1 MSRFSVWK
9 GHSGGTV
16 QNELRERAGR
26 PLRGG
31 SSNCAPNNLHDRGV
45 NGHVNRGRTSTQGEQ
60 AGG

>member
-9 GHSGGTV
+9 GHSGCTV

-31 SSNCAPNNLHDRGV
+31 SSNCAPTCMTGKLMV
-45 NGHVNRGRTSTQGEQ
+45 ILIEVKQAPKGEE